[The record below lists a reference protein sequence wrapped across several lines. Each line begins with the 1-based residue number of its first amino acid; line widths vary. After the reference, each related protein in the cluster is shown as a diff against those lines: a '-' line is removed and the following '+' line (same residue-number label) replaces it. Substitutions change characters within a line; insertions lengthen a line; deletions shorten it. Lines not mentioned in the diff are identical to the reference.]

1 MIILYLTGTSSLLYI
16 EVKVLE
22 ENTAAFSK
30 PCHWGT
36 AGTDIDL
43 SFLGT
48 TLSHS
53 AVVLDGTKLAK
64 IWIHQTFFCGGRVVF
79 ILGVL
84 RW

>member
-22 ENTAAFSK
+22 ENTV
-30 PCHWGT
+30 
-36 AGTDIDL
+36 GTDIDL

-53 AVVLDGTKLAK
+53 AVVLDGTKLAR

>member
-1 MIILYLTGTSSLLYI
+1 MIILYPTGTSSLLYI

-22 ENTAAFSK
+22 ENTV
-30 PCHWGT
+30 
-36 AGTDIDL
+36 GTDIDL

-53 AVVLDGTKLAK
+53 AVVLDGTKLAR